1 MLWFRASESRCPR
14 SLPAG
19 DRAAGGEAGPRRA
32 GKRQILIEI
41 DGTALEREDSGRFDH
56 LFVKA
61 LSHHIVAGWG
71 RSVPPRSLA
80 LAHETPLS
88 SWVSPAEIAMVDKS
102 IAAWTVGRRPAKR
115 TLSLTVHTAANI
127 GSGVGPLTASIARI
141 VDLAA

>member
-1 MLWFRASESRCPR
+1 VSPQ
-14 SLPAG
+14 
-19 DRAAGGEAGPRRA
+19 EAD
-32 GKRQILIEI
+32 ILIEI
-41 DGTALEREDSGRFDH
+41 YDTALEREDSGRFDD

-61 LSHHIVAGWG
+61 LSHNIIAGWG

-88 SWVSPAEIAMVDKS
+88 SWVSPAEVAMVDKS

-115 TLSLTVHTAANI
+115 TLSLAVHTAANI
-127 GSGVGPLTASIARI
+127 GSSAGPLTASIARI